1 MRKPGLFAVA
11 IAAALVLTGVG
22 TWFASA
28 TRARVEPPTHSRVDP
43 MQMMTEQRYV
53 PTEWM
58 VDFSLV
64 FEPTPDGTTSAE
76 TPSK

>member
-11 IAAALVLTGVG
+11 AALILTGVG

-43 MQMMTEQRYV
+43 MQMMRASPELPAERL
-53 PTEWM
+53 
-58 VDFSLV
+58 VDFSVV
-64 FEPTPDGTTSAE
+64 FERRE
-76 TPSK
+76 